1 MMAMMMMTA
10 DHIHRTK
17 QTMVWERAREVL
29 GLNGGSDTKACV
41 GLTLALCSIPVN
53 AQAGSMTGS
62 CCLKEGSKT

>member
-1 MMAMMMMTA
+1 MAMMMMTA

-41 GLTLALCSIPVN
+41 GLTLALL
-53 AQAGSMTGS
+53 QHS
-62 CCLKEGSKT
+62 C